1 MLSSLLILLLLSLS
15 GAVFI
20 GFLPNSKPQLIRNIA
35 IITSTITL
43 FYAVY
48 LITLG
53 DVTPTAHGLWQS
65 YHHTWNTRMGTSF
78 SLGVDGFSYPMV
90 MLTTLLIWIAV
101 LASKSIN
108 HHPKGYYLLMLVLA
122 SAIMGVFMARDWA
135 LFYVFWEATL
145 IPLFFLID
153 RWGGQGRQTAA
164 LNFVLYTMGGS
175 VFMLLSLLVLFDA
188 TGGQSFSF
196 EAISEGA
203 KHLKAS
209 DQVLIF
215 MGLLIGF
222 GVKMPI
228 FPLHGW
234 LPLAHV
240 EAPSPVSILLSGIL
254 LKMGAY
260 GLIRAAAML
269 PDAAHTLQPLLVVL
283 ALIAISYGSLL
294 AWKQSDLKKMIA
306 YSSVAHMGVVLL
318 GISTLNTLGMTG
330 AVYQMVAH
338 GLVAGA
344 SFMLIGLLYERTHT
358 KDVNDY
364 GSLIHVTPRF
374 AFFTIFAFI
383 AGVGL
388 PGTAGFV
395 AELHVMIGSFQH
407 WGWIMVVLSLGI
419 IVSATYSVRTIKRLF
434 TGPAKESM
442 KDIEDLRPTEVLAAA
457 VLMVGVLVLGLY
469 PSLVLDLISPA
480 VHDFIQQVSVQAV
493 VKEH

>member
-1 MLSSLLILLLLSLS
+1 MLSSLLILLLLPLV
-15 GAVFI
+15 GAVII
-20 GFLPNSKPQLIRNIA
+20 GFLSNNNPQLIRNIA
-35 IITSTITL
+35 IVTATATL
-43 FYAVY
+43 FYSIY
-48 LITLG
+48 LIIFG
-53 DVTPTAHGLWQS
+53 DVTPVDHGLWQS
-65 YHHTWNTRMGTSF
+65 YHHAWNTRMGTSF

-90 MLTTLLIWIAV
+90 LLTTLLVWVAI
-101 LASKSIN
+101 LASKSIS
-108 HHPKGYYLLMLVLA
+108 HHPKGYYLLMLVL
-122 SAIMGVFMARDWA
+122 STAIMGVFMARDWA

-153 RWGGQGRQTAA
+153 RWGGQGRQAA
-164 LNFVLYTMGGS
+164 SLNFVLYTMGGS

-188 TGGQSFSF
+188 TGGKSFSF

-209 DQVLIF
+209 EQVFIF
-215 MGLLIGF
+215 LGLLIGF

-260 GLIRAAAML
+260 GLIRATGML
-269 PDAAHTLQPLLVVL
+269 PNAAQSLLPLLLTL
-283 ALIAISYGSLL
+283 ALTAIIYGSLL

-318 GISTLNTLGMTG
+318 GISTLNVNGMTG
-330 AVYQMVAH
+330 AVYQMIAH

-358 KDVNDY
+358 KDINDY
-364 GSLIHVTPRF
+364 GSLIQTTPRF

-388 PGTAGFV
+388 PGTAGFI
-395 AELHVMIGSFQH
+395 AELHVMIGGFQH
-407 WGWIMVVLSLGI
+407 WGWIMLVLSFGI
-419 IVSATYSVRTIKRLF
+419 IITVAYSLRTIKQLF
-434 TGPAKESM
+434 TGSARNSM
-442 KDIEDLRPTEVLAAA
+442 KDIEDLRSTEVLAAT
-457 VLMVGVLVLGLY
+457 VLMAGILVFGFY
-469 PSLVLDLISPA
+469 PAPILDLISPA
-480 VHDFIQQVSVQAV
+480 VSEFIQLVSL
-493 VKEH
+493 KTH